1 MALPSRRNSG
11 YTATGTG
18 RPAARSSSGSS
29 TRPSLF
35 PDAGM
40 AILRDHESGP
50 DELWCRADHGP
61 HGYLSI
67 AAHAHADALAIEFRA
82 GGVAV
87 LADPGT
93 YCYSAD
99 PAWRAYFRSTRAHN
113 TLEVG
118 GVDQSV
124 AAGTHLWARQARSEL
139 EGVAGLDGGPEAEW
153 SAAHDGYR
161 RLRPPVVH
169 RRSVRL
175 DRPERRLVVEDR
187 LDGGAHDCRL
197 AFHLGP
203 DVACSLER
211 GRAVLQWCDGHARW
225 GATLTLPDALAW
237 RCLEG
242 ETDPP
247 MGWYSPAFDTRVPT
261 VTLVGSGRVGDGR
274 ALTTVLQLHLGITP

>member
-1 MALPSRRNSG
+1 MAL
-11 YTATGTG
+11 
-18 RPAARSSSGSS
+18 
-29 TRPSLF
+29 
-35 PDAGM
+35 
-40 AILRDHESGP
+40 LRDTDGRR

-67 AAHAHADALAIEFRA
+67 AAHAHADALAIEVRV
-82 GGVAV
+82 GGVDV

-93 YCYSAD
+93 YCYGAD
-99 PAWRAYFRSTRAHN
+99 PAWRAYFRSTMAHN

-139 EGVAGLDGGPEAEW
+139 EGVAGLDGGPVAEW
-153 SAAHDGYR
+153 SAAHHGYR

-169 RRSVRL
+169 RRRVRL

-203 DVACSLER
+203 DVACTLDR
-211 GRAVLQWCDGHARW
+211 GRAVLEWCDDHGRW
-225 GATLTLPDALAW
+225 GATLTLPGELAW

-242 ETDPP
+242 QTDPP
-247 MGWYSPAFDTRVPT
+247 MGWYSPAFDARVPT

-274 ALTTVLQLHLGITP
+274 ALTTVLQLDPGTTP